1 MTNLYYARYL
11 FRTAEQI
18 ILKLN
23 RHLQSMYKNKNIL
36 ALIPARG
43 GSKGLPNKNIR
54 LLLGKPL
61 IAWTLE
67 QALKSKYLDNMFV
80 STDSEK
86 IASVAKEYGIKVP
99 FLRPVELAAD
109 DSPTSDAVIHA
120 LTTFEQVGEVYD
132 YIVLLEPTSPLRK
145 SRDIDEAIKLLVG
158 NENAECLITVG
169 EIQLEHPMFAKKVD
183 SDGFIVPY
191 IQNIESVYQRQQ
203 TDKAY
208 FPYGVIYMS
217 NVSSYKEHLTFYVKK
232 TIPYFIERWQ
242 NFEIDDEI
250 DFIIVEKLMA
260 MKMEV
265 VNG

>member
-54 LLLGKPL
+54 PLLGKPL

-67 QALKSKYLDNMFV
+67 QASKSKYFDNIFV

-86 IASVAKEYGIKVP
+86 IASTANEYGVKVP
-99 FLRPVELAAD
+99 FLRPAELADD
-109 DSPTSDAVIHA
+109 DSPTSDAVLHA
-120 LTTFEQVGEVYD
+120 LTTFERFGEIYD
-132 YIVLLEPTSPLRK
+132 YVVLLEPTSPLRK
-145 SRDIDEAIKLLVG
+145 STDIDEAIKLLV
-158 NENAECLITVG
+158 ENNDAESLISVG
-169 EIQLEHPMFAKKVD
+169 EIRLEHPAIAKKIG

-217 NVSSYKEHLTFYVKK
+217 KVSSYKKHLTFYVKK

-250 DFIIVEKLMA
+250 DFIVAEKLAA

-265 VNG
+265 ING